1 MTTFNITVNETQEVF
16 SCPDDK
22 SVLEGM
28 VRLGRRGIPLGC
40 RGGACGVCKV
50 EVLSGRYA
58 QKPMS
63 RCHVDADDE
72 REGRVLACRIT
83 PSTDLEI
90 RVLGHM
96 KRAVLDQPSSK
107 QV

>member
-1 MTTFNITVNETQEVF
+1 VTTFNITVIETSEVF

-50 EVLSGRYA
+50 EVLSGRYV

-72 REGRVLACRIT
+72 REGRVLACRIS
-83 PSTDLEI
+83 PSSDLEI
-90 RVLGHM
+90 RVVGNM
-96 KRAVLDQPSSK
+96 KRAVLNQVCSK
-107 QV
+107 QA

>member
-1 MTTFNITVNETQEVF
+1 MFNITVSETREVF

-50 EVLSGRYA
+50 EVLSGRYV

-72 REGRVLACRIT
+72 REGRVLACRIS

-90 RVLGHM
+90 RVVGNM
-96 KRAVLDQPSSK
+96 KRAVLSQAAPK
-107 QV
+107 QA